1 MKLVKINENIWHA
14 FEGNAD
20 DSLLC
25 RYNVLD
31 FGAESGKDSAV
42 EDVSEVSLNA
52 KREVT
57 FLTSKRDDG
66 GFRVKIPLD
75 KKERIFGLGD
85 ATRERIM
92 IRGFRA
98 DMHVE
103 NVVSYGP
110 MAVILSDNG
119 WAFMLDS
126 TYRSFIDCAKTDPN
140 SIVIDV
146 AGGKISF
153 FIFRADTLKGLV
165 GLVTKVSGRPA
176 LLPEFAYGLTLVHNE
191 DTNARSLLE
200 DICRMR
206 DLDIPC
212 DTMGLEPSWM
222 ETHYD
227 FTVNKRWNP
236 KLFKLPS
243 WYPENSAD
251 NYTFFYP
258 MREMGMKLSLWLCN
272 DYDLFWEEERR
283 KAAENKDKASDSDRL
298 PTGAVIDD
306 KHFTSAIRLDKLT
319 KKDEPWFEHLKK
331 FVDNGASAFKL
342 DGAYQIIYHP
352 DRLWGG
358 KYTDDEIHNL
368 YPVIL
373 AKQIYNGFAEYTGR
387 RLLLYTSGAY
397 LGTQQFAAT
406 WSGDT
411 GGGPGTL
418 VSMMNYAMCGH
429 SNTACDIDPTD
440 PTSIHYGFLTPW
452 SQYFCW
458 SNWMYPWFLG
468 EEKENMI
475 RFYSKLRSSLVP
487 YLYTLAHEAYETG
500 IAMLRPLPLAFEDTD
515 RFDDVTNA
523 YMLGDKLYVGAFDMN
538 LRLPDGNWIDY
549 FTEEKYEGGRDIEYA
564 IPEGKGGALF
574 VREGSVFVTMKPQ
587 KYVLEKRHDYVV
599 KVYPGAD
606 DTFTLYE
613 DDGMTF
619 DYQNGGFA
627 KTEVRME
634 NTSEEG
640 FDLVIRKR
648 EGRFEGRPDNGHDL
662 VHNSI
667 PKINGIEPSNDI
679 TIELHAVPASVTAD
693 GEPVDFELDGK
704 LCVFRLPGGR
714 HDAGDVRFEVRF
726 GASR

>member
-1 MKLVKINENIWHA
+1 MKLTKISENIWHA
-14 FEGNAD
+14 FEENAD

-25 RYNVLD
+25 RYNILNTGTPLLD
-31 FGAESGKDSAV
+31 DGLAECEGDKV
-42 EDVSEVSLNA
+42 TLNA
-52 KREVT
+52 KRIVS
-57 FLTSKRDDG
+57 FLSEKSG
-66 GFRVKIPLD
+66 GGYRIKIPLD

-85 ATRERIM
+85 ATREKIM
-92 IRGFRA
+92 IRGMCA

-103 NVVSYGP
+103 NVISYGP
-110 MAVILSDNG
+110 MAVMLSDSG

-126 TYRSFIDCAKTDPN
+126 TYRSFIDCAKTDPD

-146 AGGKISF
+146 TGGKASF
-153 FIFRADTLKGLV
+153 FLFRADSLKGLV
-165 GLVTKVSGRPA
+165 GLITKVSGRPVM
-176 LLPEFAYGLTLVHNE
+176 LPEFAYGLTLVQNE
-191 DTNARSLLE
+191 ATDARSLLD
-200 DICRMR
+200 DIRRMR

-222 ETHYD
+222 ETFYD
-227 FTVNKRWNP
+227 YTVYKKWNKKR
-236 KLFKLPS
+236 FELPS
-243 WYPENSAD
+243 WYEENSAQKF
-251 NYTFFYP
+251 TFFYP

-272 DYDLFWEEERR
+272 DYDIFWEEER
-283 KAAENKDKASDSDRL
+283 KKSENDDNTAAKPDSFKF
-298 PTGAVIDD
+298 PTGAVVKDN
-306 KHFTSAIRLDKLT
+306 HFATAIKLDKLT
-319 KKDEPWFEHLKK
+319 KENEPWFEHLKK

-342 DGAYQIIYHP
+342 DGANQIVYHP

-373 AKQIYNGFAEYTGR
+373 AKQLYNGFAEYTGR

-429 SNTACDIDPTD
+429 SNTACDIDPSD

-452 SQYFCW
+452 AQYFCW
-458 SNWMYPWFLG
+458 SNWMYPWYLG

-500 IAMLRPLPLAFEDTD
+500 IAMLRPLPLAFDKTD

-538 LRLPDGNWIDY
+538 LKLPDGGWTDY
-549 FTEEKYEGGRDIEYA
+549 FTEEKYEGGCDIEYN
-564 IPEGKGGALF
+564 IPEGRGGALF
-574 VREGSVFVTMKPQ
+574 VKEGSVFVTMKPQ
-587 KYVLEKRHDYVV
+587 KYILEKQHEYIV

-606 DTFTLYE
+606 DSFTLYE

-619 DYQNGGFA
+619 DYQTGGFSETA
-627 KTEVRME
+627 IRME
-634 NTSEEG
+634 NTKKDG
-640 FDLVIRKR
+640 FDLVICKR
-648 EGRFEGRPDNGHDL
+648 EGGFKGRPDNGHDI
-662 VHNSI
+662 VNNSI
-667 PKINGIEPSNDI
+667 PEICGMKPSNDI
-679 TIELHAVPASVTAD
+679 TVELHAVPSKVTAD
-693 GEPVDFELDGK
+693 GKSVDFSSDGNISIFTLK
-704 LCVFRLPGGR
+704 GKR
-714 HDAGDVRFEVRF
+714 HDEGDIRFEVKY
-726 GASR
+726 